1 MFYNHQRCYQ
11 WLLIIILCLSSHI
24 THCSDEEG
32 DEEEKSYWKTFAS
45 VAGKVASSAGDTVY
59 SAASSGAST
68 ISGIFND
75 EDDKSDEESSCDEE
89 GCVESYDKTT
99 SVERSSG
106 IFKSVTSTVSSAWT
120 STKEATG
127 AALDGVRSGI
137 VSEVDAVLGAVGN
150 RIASALT
157 PG

>member
-1 MFYNHQRCYQ
+1 MLYNHRCCYQ
-11 WLLIIILCLSSHI
+11 WLFIIILCLLSHI
-24 THCSDEEG
+24 THCSDDEG
-32 DEEEKSYWKTFAS
+32 EDEKSYWKTFAS

-68 ISGIFND
+68 ISDIFND
-75 EDDKSDEESSCDEE
+75 DDDNDESSCDEE
-89 GCVESYDKTT
+89 GCVESYDQTT
-99 SVERSSG
+99 GLERSGG
-106 IFKSVTSTVSSAWT
+106 ILNTVTSTVSSAWT